1 MFYKLSTTDI
11 RYFQTIP
18 FPLMS
23 VLMSKQKKRAS
34 EPLTKTLFFR
44 WKPLFYGVSR
54 PFLRITGLE
63 PARRRHQNL
72 NLARLPIPP
81 YPPAQC
87 QFIITDSALSVK
99 FILFSNFVPLNEKL
113 NSTYMLNLVL
123 LSSSISVIILNTFY
137 PQ

>member
-23 VLMSKQKKRAS
+23 VLMSKQKEESFRTINENS
-34 EPLTKTLFFR
+34 LLTLETLIL
-44 WKPLFYGVSR
+44 WVSR

-81 YPPAQC
+81 YP
-87 QFIITDSALSVK
+87 L
-99 FILFSNFVPLNEKL
+99 
-113 NSTYMLNLVL
+113 TY
-123 LSSSISVIILNTFY
+123 
-137 PQ
+137 